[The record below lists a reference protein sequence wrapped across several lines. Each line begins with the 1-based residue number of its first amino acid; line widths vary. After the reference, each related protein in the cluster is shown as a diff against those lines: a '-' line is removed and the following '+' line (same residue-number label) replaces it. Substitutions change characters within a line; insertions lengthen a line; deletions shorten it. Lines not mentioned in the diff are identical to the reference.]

1 LARTPLLATHFH
13 TYKRHRPEQTLL
25 YQLVERHYPE
35 FQEMLSQQGK
45 SLPYHVEKEFGEFLK
60 CGRLEHGFLRVVCDD
75 CKHEK
80 QVAFS
85 CKKRGFC
92 PSCGARRMAESA
104 KLLVDD
110 VLKDHPV
117 RQWVLSLP
125 IPLRLLLARYP
136 KHLSKVMQIIHRAIA
151 TDIIHRAGYLK
162 KQAKTGAVTYIQRFG
177 SALNLNIHFHMLF
190 LEGVIT
196 QTQGQTSFKRVRAP
210 SHSDMERIVNTISHR
225 IAQYLEKVGLI
236 QSDQENT
243 YLDLPIDED
252 DSLLQLQAA
261 SVSYR
266 IAVGA
271 DAGKKVFSLQTLPA
285 KDLENYGQLAKI
297 AGFSLHAGV
306 FADTHQPEKLERLCR
321 YIARPAVSE
330 KRLSLTTTGNI
341 RYELKT
347 PYTDGTTHVFF
358 APIDFISKLAALI
371 PPPRLNLTRF
381 YGVFAPNANVR
392 AEVTASQRGKNSP
405 RLAEDLK
412 DSDKP
417 YHARSM
423 SWAQRLKRVFNID
436 ITICEACESNN
447 VKIIACITQPAIINK
462 ILMHLDKTALLLLL
476 ILVEPRR
483 FSNLL
488 KPQWLMTTPSNEI
501 LTLGH
506 KC

>member
-1 LARTPLLATHFH
+1 LKPLLIKQYF
-13 TYKRHRPEQTLL
+13 TYRRHLPEQTQL
-25 YQLVERHYPE
+25 YQLVERHDPE
-35 FQEMLSQQGK
+35 FKDMLSQQGK
-45 SLPYHVEKEFGEFLK
+45 SLPFHVEKEFDEFLK
-60 CGRLEHGFLRVVCDD
+60 CGRLEHGFLRVVFDD

-80 QVAFS
+80 LVAFS

-92 PSCGARRMAESA
+92 PSCGRRRMAESA

-110 VLKDHPV
+110 VLQGYPV
-117 RQWVLSLP
+117 RQWVLSLS
-125 IPLRLLLARYP
+125 IPLKLLLARYP
-136 KHLSKVMQIIHRAIA
+136 RELSKVMQIIHRAIA

-190 LEGVIT
+190 LEGVIKIE
-196 QTQGQTSFKRVRAP
+196 QGQTKFKRVKAP
-210 SHSDMERIVNTISHR
+210 SYSDIERLINTISHR

-236 QSDQENT
+236 QRDIDNT
-243 YLDLPIDED
+243 FLNLPIDDED
-252 DSLLQLQAA
+252 SVLQLQEA

-266 IAVGA
+266 IAIGK
-271 DAGKKVFSLQTLPA
+271 DAGKKVFSLQTLPS
-285 KDLENYGQLAKI
+285 KDLDNYGQLAKI

-306 FADTHQPEKLERLCR
+306 FADINQPDKLERLCR

-330 KRLSLTTTGNI
+330 KRLSLTSTGNV

-358 APIDFISKLAALI
+358 SPTEFISKLAALV

-405 RLAEDLK
+405 RLTEHLK
-412 DSDKP
+412 DSVKP

-423 SWAQRLKRVFNID
+423 SWLSD
-436 ITICEACESNN
+436 
-447 VKIIACITQPAIINK
+447 
-462 ILMHLDKTALLLLL
+462 
-476 ILVEPRR
+476 
-483 FSNLL
+483 
-488 KPQWLMTTPSNEI
+488 
-501 LTLGH
+501 
-506 KC
+506 

>member
-1 LARTPLLATHFH
+1 LLVKQHF
-13 TYKRHRPEQTLL
+13 TYRQHRPEQTLL

-35 FQEMLSQQGK
+35 FKEILSQQGK
-45 SLPYHVEKEFGEFLK
+45 SLPYHVEKEFDEFVK

-80 QVAFS
+80 LVAFS

-110 VLKDHPV
+110 VLQGHPV

-136 KHLSKVMQIIHRAIA
+136 KELSKVMQIIHRAIA

-190 LEGVIT
+190 LEGVIKIE
-196 QTQGQTSFKRVRAP
+196 QGQTKFKCVKAP
-210 SHSDMERIVNTISHR
+210 SHSDMERLINTISHR

-236 QSDQENT
+236 QRDIDNT
-243 YLDLPIDED
+243 FLNLSIDDE
-252 DSLLQLQAA
+252 DSLLQLQAS
-261 SVSYR
+261 SVNYR
-266 IAVGA
+266 IAVGK
-271 DAGKKVFSLQTLPA
+271 DAGKKIFSLQTLSA
-285 KDLENYGQLAKI
+285 KDHDNYGQLAKI

-306 FADTHQPEKLERLCR
+306 FADTHQKDKLERLCR

-330 KRLSLTTTGNI
+330 KRLSLTTSGNI

-347 PYTDGTTHVFF
+347 PFTDGTTHVFF
-358 APIDFISKLAALI
+358 SPIDFVGKLAALV

-392 AEVTASQRGKNSP
+392 AEVTASRRGKNSP
-405 RLAEDLK
+405 RLAENLK
-412 DSDKP
+412 GSNKP

-423 SWAQRLKRVFNID
+423 TWAQRLKRVFNID
-436 ITICEACESNN
+436 ITVCEACEKTN
-447 VKIIACITQPAIINK
+447 VKIIACVTDPAVIYK
-462 ILMHLDKTALLLLL
+462 ILMHLDKLDSPITTNTCRAPP
-476 ILVEPRR
+476 VFEPVKTSVTDDYTIQRD
-483 FSNLL
+483 FDF
-488 KPQWLMTTPSNEI
+488 
-501 LTLGH
+501 GA
-506 KC
+506 

>member
-1 LARTPLLATHFH
+1 MLVSPTHS
-13 TYKRHRPEQTLL
+13 YQRHRPEQTLL
-25 YQLVERHYPE
+25 YQLVERQYPK
-35 FQEMLSQQGK
+35 FKEMLSHQGK
-45 SLPYHVEKEFGEFLK
+45 SLPYHVEKEFDEFLK

-80 QVAFS
+80 LVAFS

-110 VLKDHPV
+110 VLQGYPV

-125 IPLRLLLARYP
+125 IPLRLLLARYT
-136 KHLSKVMQIIHRAIA
+136 KELSKVMQIIHRAIS
-151 TDIIHRAGYLK
+151 TDIINRAGYLK

-190 LEGVIT
+190 LEGFIT
-196 QTQGQTSFKRVRAP
+196 QTQGQPEFNRVKAP
-210 SHSDMERIVNTISHR
+210 SHSDMERVVNTVSHR
-225 IAQYLEKVGLI
+225 IAKYLEKAGLI
-236 QSDQENT
+236 QRDIDNT
-243 YLDLPIDED
+243 FLNLPIDDE
-252 DSLLQLQAA
+252 DSLLQLQAS
-261 SVSYR
+261 SVNYR
-266 IAVGA
+266 IAVGK

-285 KDLENYGQLAKI
+285 KDYDNYGQLAKI

-306 FADTHQPEKLERLCR
+306 FADADQPDKLERLCR

-330 KRLSLTTTGNI
+330 KRLSLTTTGNV

-358 APIDFISKLAALI
+358 SPIDFISKLAALV

-381 YGVFAPNANVR
+381 YGVFAPNSNLR
-392 AEVTASQRGKNSP
+392 AKVTASQRGKNSP
-405 RLAEDLK
+405 RLAEHLK

-436 ITICEACESNN
+436 ITECESCEKTN
-447 VKIIACITQPAIINK
+447 VKIIACITDPAIIYK
-462 ILMHLDKTALLLLL
+462 IIMHLDKLNSPITANTCRAPP
-476 ILVEPRR
+476 VFEPVQTSVIDDYAIQRD
-483 FSNLL
+483 FDF
-488 KPQWLMTTPSNEI
+488 
-501 LTLGH
+501 GA
-506 KC
+506 